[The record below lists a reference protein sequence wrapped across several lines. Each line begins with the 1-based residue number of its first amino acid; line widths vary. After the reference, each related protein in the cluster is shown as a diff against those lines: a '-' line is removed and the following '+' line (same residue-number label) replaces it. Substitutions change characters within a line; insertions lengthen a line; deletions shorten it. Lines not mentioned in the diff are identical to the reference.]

1 MDNINE
7 NTTTEDIT
15 LENIGLIPNLR
26 HEHYHEQVHREIYE
40 GLLRKI
46 KREYEGNF
54 RLLVESIIDE

>member
-1 MDNINE
+1 MNNS
-7 NTTTEDIT
+7 TTANIT

-26 HEHYHEQVHREIYE
+26 HEHYYEQVHREIYE

-54 RLLVESIIDE
+54 KLLAESILME